1 MVKNPPA
8 MQETP
13 VDSWVGKIP
22 WRRERLPTPVFQPR
36 ELHGM
41 GSQKV
46 GHDWATFTLIYHLSY
61 EDRWAFC
68 IYLTGSFVQLLSC
81 VWFWDPMNCS
91 KPGFLSFTISRSL
104 LKLMSIKLV
113 MLYNHFILCCPLVLP
128 HSNFSQHQATK
139 VLALQP
145 QHQSF
150 QLIFRVDFL

>member
-61 EDRWAFC
+61 EDRWAVC

-104 LKLMSIKLV
+104 LKLMSIS
-113 MLYNHFILCCPLVLP
+113 HPLSSPALAL
-128 HSNFSQHQATK
+128 NLSQHQGLFQWIGSSRTFTE
-139 VLALQP
+139 LQKCTT
-145 QHQSF
+145 S
-150 QLIFRVDFL
+150 